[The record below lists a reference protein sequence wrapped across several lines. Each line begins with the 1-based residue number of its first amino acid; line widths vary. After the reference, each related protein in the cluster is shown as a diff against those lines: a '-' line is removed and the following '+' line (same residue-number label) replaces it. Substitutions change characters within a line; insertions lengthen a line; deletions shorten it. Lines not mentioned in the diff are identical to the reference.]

1 MKMLT
6 TNKKTNRKLSKEELK
21 ARRDKKRVLEIK
33 SELNKQYT
41 VIGFYRLFSFEGEDF
56 IKTKEQDIKN
66 ANENIVVLE
75 EQIRRITGK

>member
-1 MKMLT
+1 MLT
-6 TNKKTNRKLSKEELK
+6 TKKKTSRKLSKEELK
-21 ARRDKKRVLEIK
+21 ARRDKKRILEIK

-56 IKTKEQDIKN
+56 IKTKEQDIKK

-75 EQIRRITGK
+75 EQIRRITNK

>member
-6 TNKKTNRKLSKEELK
+6 TKKKTNRKLSKEELK

-41 VIGFYRLFSFEGEDF
+41 VIGFYRLFSFESEDF

-75 EQIRRITGK
+75 EQIRRITNK

>member
-1 MKMLT
+1 MLT
-6 TNKKTNRKLSKEELK
+6 TKKKTNRKLSKEELK

-56 IKTKEQDIKN
+56 IKTKEQDIKS
-66 ANENIVVLE
+66 ANENIEVLE
-75 EQIRRITGK
+75 EQIKRITNK

>member
-1 MKMLT
+1 MLIT
-6 TNKKTNRKLSKEELK
+6 KKKTSRKLSKEELK

-41 VIGFYRLFSFEGEDF
+41 VIGFYRIFSFEGEDF
-56 IKTKEQDIKN
+56 IKRKEQDIKN

-75 EQIRRITGK
+75 EQIRRITCK

>member
-1 MKMLT
+1 MLT
-6 TNKKTNRKLSKEELK
+6 TKKKTNRKLSKEELK

-56 IKTKEQDIKN
+56 IKTKEQDIKKS
-66 ANENIVVLE
+66 NENIVVLE
-75 EQIRRITGK
+75 EQIRRITNK